1 MLILALDTSGDVCS
15 VAVTRENK
23 LLSEYNFA
31 HNRKLTERIP
41 GIVEFVL
48 QDAGVTLTDI
58 ELFAV
63 GIGPGS
69 FTGVRVGVTMAKT
82 WAEVFQKPLIGISSL
97 EAMAADTGR
106 TEESEGMAVVVL
118 SRKGEVIAM
127 LTDRRGPLDESRH
140 SEPMILPTTDLY
152 MFLFERFGDVQMNI
166 AGEGAR
172 FELDWFH
179 CINAIKP
186 GAKFYGLKLIYCFP
200 RAFHVATLA
209 YYRRDKLDDPAQ
221 LTPLYVAPP
230 RITMPKP
237 L

>member
-82 WAEVFQKPLIGISSL
+82 WAEVFQKPLAGVSSL
-97 EAMAADTGR
+97 EALA
-106 TEESEGMAVVVL
+106 ESLGVGPGMVVVAFVP
-118 SRKGEVIAM
+118 SRRDEVIAAAFDQGGV
-127 LTDRRGPLDESRH
+127 LWGGPRVISTEQLGGWGKECQEVVEAGQLVFVSEHIALINDSADWRRVLVHPSAATVGRL
-140 SEPMILPTTDLY
+140 
-152 MFLFERFGDVQMNI
+152 
-166 AGEGAR
+166 AGVDG
-172 FELDWFH
+172 W
-179 CINAIKP
+179 I
-186 GAKFYGLKLIYCFP
+186 
-200 RAFHVATLA
+200 
-209 YYRRDKLDDPAQ
+209 DDPAT

-230 RITMPKP
+230 PIRGTLAPV
-237 L
+237 